1 MCTTVKLLQTSFLF
15 SSLPV
20 HAKTSYFFHTVT
32 DSVGSFYACYLALK
46 IIKSLKVNQRMV
58 EAGRDLWAHLAQPCS
73 SRDTQ
78 SRVPMLMS
86 RWFLRIS
93 KQESPQPLSSLWG
106 VMFRMKSLLSGRP
119 SQGPQ
124 QQNCA
129 LLCCAGNRA
138 LVWSAQKL
146 WDLLVGDLQ
155 KLPGHGSGH
164 LSSSRMSL
172 LGKELEQATLQK
184 SPPTSSILRF
194 CDLDPAHCLEVTN
207 KGNVSPSIGERICLD
222 GRCSSAQMHPCF
234 LNHLFAYGG
243 SNTVSAKCYN
253 ACSVTG

>member
-1 MCTTVKLLQTSFLF
+1 M
-15 SSLPV
+15 
-20 HAKTSYFFHTVT
+20 
-32 DSVGSFYACYLALK
+32 ALW
-46 IIKSLKVNQRMV
+46 VPR
-58 EAGRDLWAHLAQPCS
+58 AQPCC

-155 KLPGHGSGH
+155 KLPGHGPGH
-164 LSSSRMSL
+164 PAQAGTGLRGL
-172 LGKELEQATLQK
+172 LPQ
-184 SPPTSSILRF
+184 PF
-194 CDLDPAHCLEVTN
+194 CDKVIMQN
-207 KGNVSPSIGERICLD
+207 RVK
-222 GRCSSAQMHPCF
+222 
-234 LNHLFAYGG
+234 
-243 SNTVSAKCYN
+243 
-253 ACSVTG
+253 